1 MFSVHTDSNAT
12 WALGDGGSGAI
23 WHGGTCPHFYKWLGW
38 AQEDSVSRRTA
49 NKKLTKLYWPSRKCL
64 PKRWKRLVV
73 GLYVERKS
81 GGHNEQHVPPLSNS
95 FRCRWGGANALAYPD
110 RGVRGFNFNPL
121 PHWICLIFLVLLC
134 FHKNTVRALLLNSF
148 NPEFCTGKR

>member
-1 MFSVHTDSNAT
+1 MWETVCHCFPPQQPQMSVGLSAWLVGSSLRTQTEPKLSSVKVYISPANSMFSVHTDSNAT

-23 WHGGTCPHFYKWLGW
+23 WRGGTCPHFYKWLGW

-49 NKKLTKLYWPSRKCL
+49 NKKLTKLYWPFRKRL
-64 PKRWKRLVV
+64 PKRLVV

-95 FRCRWGGANALAYPD
+95 FRCRWR
-110 RGVRGFNFNPL
+110 RG
-121 PHWICLIFLVLLC
+121 
-134 FHKNTVRALLLNSF
+134 
-148 NPEFCTGKR
+148 